1 MFLQL
6 FEALLWLANQLR
18 SQFISVWLLPLPLLP
33 FYGFRPALAAQQAP
47 ESRASYQRCGRTPR
61 RQLVMDYIFECFF
74 NDTFEHITRNG
85 LQDRQSRRDVLDH
98 LSAIIKGCSEGQN
111 VQTDEVASIAVCAA
125 LRFHR
130 LAKQGNG
137 GKVSELKQLRVVFAL
152 IFYVYCQSQM
162 QMSKVA

>member
-6 FEALLWLANQLR
+6 FEALQWLLNQLR
-18 SQFISVWLLPLPLLP
+18 SQLVSVWLLPLPLSLRR
-33 FYGFRPALAAQQAP
+33 FYGFRPLLGTRQAAAY
-47 ESRASYQRCGRTPR
+47 RASYQRCGRTPR
-61 RQLVMDYIFECFF
+61 RQLVMDYIFECFY

-137 GKVSELKQLRVVFAL
+137 GQVSVILRNYAL
-152 IFYVYCQSQM
+152 FLH
-162 QMSKVA
+162 

>member
-6 FEALLWLANQLR
+6 FEALQWLLNQLR
-18 SQFISVWLLPLPLLP
+18 SQLLSVCLLPLPVPLALRR
-33 FYGFRPALAAQQAP
+33 FYGFRRTALSAQQQQQAP
-47 ESRASYQRCGRTPR
+47 ESRASYQLCGRTPR

-137 GKVSELKQLRVVFAL
+137 GKVSELKQLRVVIAL
-152 IFYVYCQSQM
+152 IFFVH
-162 QMSKVA
+162 

>member
-6 FEALLWLANQLR
+6 FETLQWLLNQLR
-18 SQFISVWLLPLPLLP
+18 SQLLSVWLLPLPPLRR
-33 FYGFRPALAAQQAP
+33 FYGFRSVLGTQQAAAC
-47 ESRASYQRCGRTPR
+47 RASYQRCGRTPR

-74 NDTFEHITRNG
+74 TDTFEHITRNG

-125 LRFHR
+125 LRYHR

-137 GKVSELKQLRVVFAL
+137 GQVSRLSMFSRSTCGK
-152 IFYVYCQSQM
+152 SQGRN
-162 QMSKVA
+162 KFKENLAKI